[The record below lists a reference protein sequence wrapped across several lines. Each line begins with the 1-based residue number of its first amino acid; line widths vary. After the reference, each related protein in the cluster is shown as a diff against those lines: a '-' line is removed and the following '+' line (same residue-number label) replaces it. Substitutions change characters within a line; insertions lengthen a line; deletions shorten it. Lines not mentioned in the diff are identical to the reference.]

1 MEIKEEQYQLLLNRV
16 LNYKIQELMQEPYD
30 DDMIEDDFFKNET
43 AKNYFW
49 LGEDFA
55 YYWGHYWVCL

>member
-1 MEIKEEQYQLLLNRV
+1 MEINEESFQLLLNRV

-43 AKNYFW
+43 QKNYF
-49 LGEDFA
+49 
-55 YYWGHYWVCL
+55 

>member
-30 DDMIEDDFFKNET
+30 DDMIDDDFFQNEKQ
-43 AKNYFW
+43 KNYF
-49 LGEDFA
+49 
-55 YYWGHYWVCL
+55 

>member
-30 DDMIEDDFFKNET
+30 DDMIDDDFFQYET
-43 AKNYFW
+43 QKNYF
-49 LGEDFA
+49 
-55 YYWGHYWVCL
+55 

>member
-30 DDMIEDDFFKNET
+30 DDMIDDDFFQHET
-43 AKNYFW
+43 QKNYF
-49 LGEDFA
+49 
-55 YYWGHYWVCL
+55 